1 MTPVL
6 APRALVADWVR
17 LGLVALAMPQLATGT
32 WALVDASHWFD
43 HFPGFAPRLVA
54 AEPPFNAHLAADAGA
69 GFLATAVVLLLAARW
84 GDRRSVV
91 LSLAGYA
98 AFAVPHLVYHA
109 ANPAPGLSGAEDA
122 VNVLVL
128 AVGAAA
134 PAVLL
139 WGTSRSSSGLG
150 RPAPVETTPHPGAAG
165 R

>member
-1 MTPVL
+1 MTPAL

-17 LGLVALAMPQLATGT
+17 LGLVALAVPQLATGT

-43 HFPGFAPRLVA
+43 QFPGFDPRLVA

-98 AFAVPHLVYHA
+98 TFAVPHFVYHA

-139 WGTSRSSSGLG
+139 WGAARPSGDPG
-150 RPAPVETTPHPGAAG
+150 HPTPVETTSHHAAKG